1 MLYMKIFIFQ
11 IPKATKEKHDEKQCS
26 IFTRPDKKSKQR
38 QRRKPSKP
46 IIDTNKVL
54 LNLKY
59 KRNVYEYKES
69 GKRQRKYEQKK
80 MEVAQREKKKVS
92 IPSNAALATGPDGT
106 RHLHELF
113 LVHGGGD
120 GVAQN
125 TFSHRYAHE
134 RRERQ
139 RRRPSLFRAALTRS
153 IPPGSPAILP
163 ITTH

>member
-1 MLYMKIFIFQ
+1 METEAKEETERAYSWHEQGIARPQVQ
-11 IPKATKEKHDEKQCS
+11 IQTSCMSTRRPAKAEKVWAEEDGSCPK
-26 IFTRPDKKSKQR
+26 R
-38 QRRKPSKP
+38 
-46 IIDTNKVL
+46 
-54 LNLKY
+54 
-59 KRNVYEYKES
+59 
-69 GKRQRKYEQKK
+69 
-80 MEVAQREKKKVS
+80 KKKVS